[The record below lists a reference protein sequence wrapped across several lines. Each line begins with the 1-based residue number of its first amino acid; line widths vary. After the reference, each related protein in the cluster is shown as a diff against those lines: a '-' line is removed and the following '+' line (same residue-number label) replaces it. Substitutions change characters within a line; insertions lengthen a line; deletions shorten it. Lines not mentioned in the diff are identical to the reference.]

1 MPLFT
6 IRHHYACAWPY
17 GSGKTTGDKTTYA
30 AISPIAFATKAER
43 DAWVKAG
50 PAFRTD
56 AGYRE
61 AIILRRLPYGW
72 SRNAFLTMAE
82 SRSDFAL

>member
-1 MPLFT
+1 MTLLT
-6 IRHHYACAWPY
+6 VRKHYACSWPY
-17 GSGKTTGDKTTYA
+17 GSGMTTGDKTTYA
-30 AISPIAFATKAER
+30 AISPIAFPTKAER

-50 PAFRTD
+50 PAYRTES
-56 AGYRE
+56 GYRE

-82 SRSDFAL
+82 SRSNSGL